1 MAWTSSVR
9 SVRFLLRKE
18 FLQILR
24 DKVMLRQLMIM
35 PVVQLLLLSAA
46 ATFEVRNARLFTV
59 DHDGTASSR
68 AVADR
73 LVASGRFE
81 HVGAS
86 PSMAR
91 ADTAMLEGDVDI
103 IVRIPAGFERDL
115 VRDRRATVQ
124 TVLNAEDA
132 VAAGVTQG
140 YVSEILDRYGA
151 ELRAS
156 ITPSVATIGATPE
169 LPPVPGQPRIE
180 IHARGWYNTEL
191 QYRDYMIPGILVQ
204 LITIVGTLLTA
215 MNIVREKEAGTLDQL
230 NVTPIGRGA
239 FIAAKLLP
247 LWFIALVEMTLGL
260 LVAYFV
266 FDVPIR
272 GSLLVVYF
280 GAAIYLVAA
289 LGIGLWVSAV
299 VETQQ
304 QAMFITFFIVL
315 IYLLMSGLFTPMRSM
330 PDWAQWMAHLN
341 PVMYFTRVMR
351 AVLLRGAGFADVV
364 RDIGVLALMGTIM
377 LTLAVRQYAKRAA

>member
-115 VRDRRATVQ
+115 VRDRRATLQ

-140 YVSEILDRYGA
+140 YVGEVLNRYSA

-156 ITPSVATIGATPE
+156 ITPSVATIGAGPE
-169 LPPVPGQPRIE
+169 LPPVRGQPQIE

-260 LVAYFV
+260 LVAWFI

-289 LGIGLWVSAV
+289 LGIGLWVSAI

-351 AVLLRGAGFADVV
+351 AVLLRGAGFADVI
-364 RDIGVLALMGTIM
+364 RDIGVLALMGAIM

>member
-1 MAWTSSVR
+1 MAWASGVR

-73 LVASGRFE
+73 LVASARFE
-81 HVGAS
+81 HVGAA

-91 ADTAMLEGDVDI
+91 ADTAMLQGDVDI
-103 IVRIPAGFERDL
+103 ILRIPAGFERDL
-115 VRDRRATVQ
+115 VRDRRATIQ

-140 YVSEILDRYGA
+140 YVSEILNRYSA

-156 ITPSVATIGATPE
+156 ITPSVATVGAIPE
-169 LPPVPGQPRIE
+169 LPPVRGQPQIE

-260 LVAYFV
+260 IVAWFV

-272 GSLLVVYF
+272 GSLLVVYV

-351 AVLLRGAGFADVV
+351 AVLLRGAGFADVA
-364 RDIGVLALMGTIM
+364 RDIGVLALMGATM

>member
-1 MAWTSSVR
+1 MAWASGVR

-73 LVASGRFE
+73 LVASARFE

-103 IVRIPAGFERDL
+103 ILRIPAGFERDL

-140 YVSEILDRYGA
+140 YVSEILNGYSA

-156 ITPSVATIGATPE
+156 ITPSVTTIGAGPE
-169 LPPVPGQPRIE
+169 LPPVRGQPQIE
-180 IHARGWYNTEL
+180 VHARGWYNTEL

-260 LVAYFV
+260 IVAWSV

-272 GSLLVVYF
+272 GSLLVVYV

-289 LGIGLWVSAV
+289 LGIGLWVSAI

-351 AVLLRGAGFADVV
+351 AVLLRGAGLADVA
-364 RDIGVLALMGTIM
+364 RDIGVLALMGAIM

>member
-1 MAWTSSVR
+1 
-9 SVRFLLRKE
+9 
-18 FLQILR
+18 
-24 DKVMLRQLMIM
+24 
-35 PVVQLLLLSAA
+35 
-46 ATFEVRNARLFTV
+46 
-59 DHDGTASSR
+59 
-68 AVADR
+68 
-73 LVASGRFE
+73 
-81 HVGAS
+81 
-86 PSMAR
+86 
-91 ADTAMLEGDVDI
+91 
-103 IVRIPAGFERDL
+103 
-115 VRDRRATVQ
+115 
-124 TVLNAEDA
+124 
-132 VAAGVTQG
+132 
-140 YVSEILDRYGA
+140 
-151 ELRAS
+151 
-156 ITPSVATIGATPE
+156 TIGAGPE
-169 LPPVPGQPRIE
+169 LPPVRGQPLIE

-260 LVAYFV
+260 LVAWFI

-272 GSLLVVYF
+272 GSLLVVYV

-351 AVLLRGAGFADVV
+351 AVLLRGAGFADVI
-364 RDIGVLALMGTIM
+364 RDIGVLALMGAIM

>member
-1 MAWTSSVR
+1 MAWPSSVR

-115 VRDRRATVQ
+115 VRDRRATLQ